1 MNTNTLDRQKT
12 LNKLIKQIE
21 TSNSQEEVVLASI
34 EASKILSEDYQYD
47 ESILILDQL
56 LPLFQNQK
64 EHPSYDV
71 ILVLLI
77 ENALKA
83 NLKTDALNYINL
95 RKESLKIL
103 DEYKYTLDL
112 IEFKK
117 TFNEPYFHLID
128 DLIKV
133 NVSKDIVYPLIFE
146 RLIFNKDNYE
156 EALKDIDL
164 LKMYEIDEYKE
175 PIKAIYY
182 YLLYNNDIEV
192 LEFEIEEDDSI
203 IAKYYELLLL
213 IDKNAYKQA
222 QILEVEYETLFD
234 ELPLN
239 LQEHLYKRLTVFYK
253 EDLRSLEHYSQ
264 KLENVTKLLAK
275 KETKEESV
283 LKIPK
288 KKKET
293 PKNLETP
300 LEFKDAKLKQVI
312 SISHDEVLF
321 KIDKY
326 MLSVIGLKRNV
337 DFHEY
342 LRQMSIQMEKFFDFS
357 DIIYNFSY
365 EVYHYKKERL
375 YEKNIDRQVLDTTIL
390 GISASKYE
398 DIIEYTKNLKYDF
411 DIITNKRLSETD
423 VKSVY
428 VYALENRSSICFY
441 KKTDKD
447 LIHDD
452 LTFKLLSNFVSY
464 EIKNYKQLSQ
474 IKDNYE
480 KDLNLFNANLLALS
494 HGLDPIKGNNAFRE
508 LFKTDK
514 LTFKELLLKINP
526 KERIR
531 YNELMDLLLRKEIN
545 EFNIKVT
552 LNEKTLYIKHALND
566 TVYGFYVD
574 ITDFQDKQDA
584 LMEKALK
591 TPINTYTLFAFE
603 EKFNTY
609 ITNKTTFLL
618 VELDNID
625 NIISLY
631 GKDEGKEYFES
642 FVSYLTNYGNV
653 YLFDGNSV
661 ILTFDFNDVRSVIK
675 RVNMIFEERNKLN
688 EIKPFSFKIGI
699 IRYPVNTKEK
709 NINKIY
715 EYLNVSLDKARL
727 SHNNYAFF
735 NYEDYEQTVFEVEI
749 IRQIE
754 RLISLNQLEVIFT
767 QIVNQKTNTVYAY
780 DIGLYSDSLKIN
792 PNYYYLVAKKKDN
805 LKTLERHMLKEAF
818 KALEQIYKETNKYIK
833 LSINVSAETIRE
845 ADFNAYLIGLYK
857 TYNIPYNAVDIIV
870 LMKHGFISDYETT
883 KELSDLGILI
893 GTDNL
898 SFLKEPQTK
907 IFHYKELPDHL
918 DEKALSFIDHLNK
931 FSNLEGIDLIIYNV
945 DNAKDK
951 LLLKTKGCAFIRG
964 DSVDKKFT
972 LSEII
977 NLIKGVI

>member
-1 MNTNTLDRQKT
+1 MNTSTSDRQKT

-21 TSNSQEEVVLASI
+21 TSNNQEEVISASI

-56 LPLFQNQK
+56 LPFFQNQK
-64 EHPSYDV
+64 EHPSYDI

-77 ENALKA
+77 ETSLRA

-112 IEFKK
+112 IKFKK
-117 TFNEPYFHLID
+117 AFDEPYFHLID

-133 NVSKDIVYPLIFE
+133 NVDKEIVAPLVFE

-164 LKMYEIDEYKE
+164 LKMYEIVEFNE

-182 YLLYNNDIEV
+182 YLLYNNDQEV
-192 LEFEIEEDDSI
+192 LEFEIEEDDSV

-222 QILEVEYETLFD
+222 QILEVEYEHVFL

-239 LQEHLYKRLTVFYK
+239 FQEHLYKRLISFYK
-253 EDLRSLEHYSQ
+253 DDLRSLEHYTL
-264 KLENVTKLLAK
+264 KLENITKLLTK
-275 KETKEESV
+275 KEIKEESV

-293 PKNLETP
+293 PKKEEEP
-300 LEFKDAKLKQVI
+300 LEFKDVKLKQA
-312 SISHDEVLF
+312 SIAHDEVLF

-326 MLSVIGLKRNV
+326 MLSIIGLKRNV

-342 LRQMSIQMEKFFDFS
+342 LRQMSIQMEKFFNFS
-357 DIIYNFSY
+357 DIIYNFNY

-375 YEKNIDRQVLDTTIL
+375 YEKQIDRQILDSTIL

-398 DIIEYTKNLKYDF
+398 DIVEHTKNLKYDY
-411 DIITNKRLSETD
+411 DILTNKRLSETEI
-423 VKSVY
+423 KSVY
-428 VYALENRSSICFY
+428 VYALENKSSICFY
-441 KKTDKD
+441 KKDNQD
-447 LIHDD
+447 LIFDD
-452 LTFKLLSNFVSY
+452 LTFKLLSNFISY
-464 EIKNYKQLSQ
+464 EIKTYKQLNKQ
-474 IKDNYE
+474 KDNYE
-480 KDLNLFNANLLALS
+480 KDLNLFNSNLLALS
-494 HGLDPIKGNNAFRE
+494 YGLEQVKGNTAFKE
-508 LFKTDK
+508 LFKTNK
-514 LTFKELLLKINP
+514 LTFTELLLKIDP
-526 KERIR
+526 KDRIK
-531 YNELMDLLLRKEIN
+531 YNEMMDLLLRKEIQD
-545 EFNIKVT
+545 FDIKVT
-552 LNEKTLYIKHALND
+552 LNDKTLYIKHILND
-566 TVYGFYVD
+566 TVYGFYID
-574 ITDFQDKQDA
+574 ITHFQDEHDT

-603 EKFNTY
+603 ERFDTY
-609 ITNKTTFLL
+609 IKNKTTFML

-631 GKDEGKEYFES
+631 GKDEGKAYFEK

-661 ILTFDFNDVRSVIK
+661 ILTFDFNDIRSVIK
-675 RVNMIFEERNKLN
+675 RIESIFEDKNKLN
-688 EIKPFSFKIGI
+688 EIKPFSFKIGA

-709 NINKIY
+709 SINKIY
-715 EYLNVSLDKARL
+715 EYLNVALDKARL
-727 SHNNYAFF
+727 SHNKYAFF

-754 RLISLNQLEVIFT
+754 RLISLNQLEVTFT

-792 PNYYYLVAKKKDN
+792 PNYYHLVAKKKDS
-805 LKTLERHMLKEAF
+805 LKTLERYMLKEAF
-818 KALEQIYKETNKYIK
+818 KALEQIYKETNRYIK
-833 LSINVSAETIRE
+833 LSINVSAETIRDS
-845 ADFNAYLIGLYK
+845 DFNAYLIGLYK
-857 TYNIPYNAVDIIV
+857 TYNIPYNAIDIII
-870 LMKHGFISDYETT
+870 LMKHGLISDYEKT
-883 KELSDLGILI
+883 KELRDLNILI

-898 SFLKEPQTK
+898 SFLKEVQTK
-907 IFHYKELPDHL
+907 IFHYKELPDYL
-918 DEKALSFIDHLNK
+918 DEKALSFIEHLNK
-931 FSNLEGIDLIIYNV
+931 FSELEGIDLIIYNV
-945 DNAKDK
+945 NNAKDK

-964 DSVDKKFT
+964 ESVDKKFT
-972 LSEII
+972 LREII

>member
-71 ILVLLI
+71 ILILLI
-77 ENALKA
+77 ENAIKA

-112 IEFKK
+112 IEYKK
-117 TFNEPYFHLID
+117 AFDEPYFHLID
-128 DLIKV
+128 DLIRV
-133 NVSKDIVYPLIFE
+133 NVSKDIVAPLIFE
-146 RLIFNKDNYE
+146 RLVSNKDNYK
-156 EALKDIDL
+156 EALKDIEL
-164 LKMYEIDEYKE
+164 LKMYEIEDYETS
-175 PIKAIYY
+175 IKVIYY
-182 YLLYNNDIEV
+182 YLLYNNDLEA
-192 LEFEIEEDDSI
+192 LEFEIEEDDSV
-203 IAKYYELLLL
+203 IAKYYHLLLL
-213 IDKNAYKQA
+213 IDTNAYKQA
-222 QILEVEYETLFD
+222 QILEVEYEHYFD

-239 LQEHLYKRLTVFYK
+239 LQEHLYKKLTTFYK
-253 EDLRSLEHYSQ
+253 DDLRSLEHYNL
-264 KLENVTKLLAK
+264 KLENVTKELTK
-275 KETKEESV
+275 KEVKEESV
-283 LKIPK
+283 LKVPK
-288 KKKET
+288 KKKAPLKQE
-293 PKNLETP
+293 EVP
-300 LEFKDAKLKQVI
+300 LEFKDAKLKQV

-357 DIIYNFSY
+357 DIIFNFNY

-411 DIITNKRLSETD
+411 DVLTNKRLSETD

-452 LTFKLLSNFVSY
+452 LTFKLLSNFISY
-464 EIKNYKQLSQ
+464 EIKTYKQLNKL
-474 IKDNYE
+474 KDNHE
-480 KDLNLFNANLLALS
+480 KNLNLFNSNLLALS
-494 HGLDPIKGNNAFRE
+494 HGLDPIKGNNAFKE
-508 LFKTDK
+508 LFNTNK
-514 LTFKELLLKINP
+514 LTFAELLLKIDP

-531 YNELMDLLLRKEIN
+531 YNELMDSLLRKEIN
-545 EFNIKVT
+545 DFNIKVT
-552 LNEKTLYIKHALND
+552 LNDKTVYINHVLND
-566 TVYGFYVD
+566 TVYGFYID
-574 ITDFQDKQDA
+574 ITSLQEKQDE

-603 EKFNTY
+603 EKFDTY
-609 ITNKTTFLL
+609 IKNKTTFLL
-618 VELDNID
+618 IELDNID
-625 NIISLY
+625 NIITLY
-631 GKDEGKEYFES
+631 GKDEGKIYFES

-661 ILTFDFNDVRSVIK
+661 ILTLDFNDVRSVIK
-675 RVNMIFEERNKLN
+675 RVNSIFEDRNKLS
-688 EIKPFSFKIGI
+688 EIKQFSFKIGI

-715 EYLNVSLDKARL
+715 EYLNVALEKAKL
-727 SHNNYAFF
+727 SHNHYAFF

-749 IRQIE
+749 IRQID
-754 RLISLNQLEVIFT
+754 RLISLNQLEVTFT

-780 DIGLYSDSLKIN
+780 DIGLHSDSLKIN
-792 PNYYYLVAKKKDN
+792 PNYYYLVAKKKNN
-805 LKTLERHMLKEAF
+805 LKVLERYMLKEAF
-818 KALEQIYKETNKYIK
+818 KALERIYKETNRYIK
-833 LSINVSAETIRE
+833 LSINVSAETIRD
-845 ADFNAYLIGLYK
+845 ADFNPYLIGLYK
-857 TYNIPYNAVDIIV
+857 TYNIPYNAVDIVI

-883 KELSDLGILI
+883 KELKDLGILI

-898 SFLKEPQTK
+898 SFIKEPQTK

-918 DEKALSFIDHLNK
+918 DEKALSFIDYLNK
-931 FSNLEGIDLIIYNV
+931 FTELEGMDLIIYNV